1 MALGLGDAEIEL
13 LFSCGEVEFELLDI
27 KEFIKIVTA
36 AGNLIF
42 LVVPLMVKLP
52 LIQWVGLAGVSELSE
67 DGVFSEENSVLSAI
81 ASVAAKGVTPV
92 ISKVADGKLAASK
105 KSGDCK

>member
-36 AGNLIF
+36 AGKTKPPNL
-42 LVVPLMVKLP
+42 PKNAVKP
-52 LIQWVGLAGVSELSE
+52 E
-67 DGVFSEENSVLSAI
+67 
-81 ASVAAKGVTPV
+81 
-92 ISKVADGKLAASK
+92 SKI
-105 KSGDCK
+105 